1 MSAGFFHVRPQRD
14 TRERTARRSSRQPL
28 QRDITASLAVA
39 AFSIAVAAGFARVFS
54 GWDFMNDL
62 VVVLIVGHGVG
73 LVMRRLSSSSWL
85 AVPAVAAALV
95 WAIAVLYFRDT
106 LWFGLPTGTTWELFQ
121 LQVTGVREQFQS
133 AVAPVIYGAG
143 WDVLAAI
150 GLAVAVLLA
159 DVFAFRAFARAETL
173 VPGGV
178 LFVFV
183 GALGD
188 DRMRVALT
196 MTLIAVG
203 VVTIAVLRSYSTP
216 AAARVASPTSLRRHW
231 PAVVGV
237 AITVAALAGFFGPR
251 LPGAD
256 AAPLYETRGRGGGVT
271 EVVSP
276 LVDIRAR
283 LTNRSERELFQVR
296 ASAESYWR
304 ISALAEFDGT
314 IWGLPERPLQSTDEA
329 LGRPRSGAE
338 ELRQQITIVDLGGSL
353 VPAAPDPFQA
363 TGPTDLRWVAETST
377 LVTVDS
383 ELERGDVID
392 VVSASPR
399 FDPAV
404 LAAATATDAGDPIL
418 LDVPDDL
425 PDVVAAT
432 AAQVTDGSTGAY
444 DSALLLQGWF
454 RTEFE
459 YSLEVQSGHGNN
471 AIENFLRDRVG
482 YCEQFAGTYAA
493 MMRTLGIP
501 ARVAVG
507 FTAGTQ
513 SEPGVYSV
521 LGKNAHAWPEVW
533 FDGVGWV
540 AFEPTPGR
548 GAPGAQNYTGIEPQ
562 QDSSGVDNSS
572 GDSATISAPAMTVP
586 LGAVDEPLDPN
597 FPNEFADPTGGDQSA
612 AIATSTDTNSTGRTF
627 WLVLAAFAA
636 LAIAP
641 IVVRRTRVRRSGS
654 IEHQLA
660 QMWTHSFEALA
671 DAGVPV
677 ASWQTPL
684 ETAAVTKIHFP
695 MVSRPV
701 ALLADAVTT
710 ATYRPDGTAGF
721 DEVGTYGSSMMRNC
735 RHWAR
740 QIDRA
745 VNESASFADRVR
757 RHFTDW
763 G

>member
-1 MSAGFFHVRPQRD
+1 MSVELSRVRPRRG
-14 TRERTARRSSRQPL
+14 TRERTARRSGQPPL
-28 QRDITASLAVA
+28 ERDIAASLAVA
-39 AFSIAVAAGFARVFS
+39 AFSIAVAGGFARVFS

-62 VVVLIVGHGVG
+62 VVVVIVGHGVG
-73 LVMRRLSSSSWL
+73 LVMRRLSLSSWL
-85 AVPAVAAALV
+85 AVPAVAVALV
-95 WAIAVLYFRDT
+95 LAIAVLYFRDT
-106 LWFGLPTGTTWELFQ
+106 LWFGLPTATTWELLQ

-150 GLAVAVLLA
+150 GLAIAVLLA
-159 DVFAFRAFARAETL
+159 DVFAFRALARAETL

-188 DRMRVALT
+188 DRLRVALT
-196 MTLIAVG
+196 VALIAVG
-203 VVTIAVLRSYSTP
+203 VVTIAVLRSYSAP
-216 AAARVASPTSLRRHW
+216 AAARTDSPTSLRRLW
-231 PAVVGV
+231 PAVVAV
-237 AITVAALAGFFGPR
+237 AITVAALAGFVGPR

-283 LTNRSERELFQVR
+283 LTNRSDRELFQVR

-314 IWGLPERPLQSTDEA
+314 IWGLPERPLQGTDEA
-329 LGRPRSGAE
+329 LGQPRSGAE

-363 TGPTDLRWVAETST
+363 SGPTDLRWVAETST

-383 ELERGDVID
+383 KLERGDVID

-418 LDVPDDL
+418 LDIPDDL

-432 AAQVTDGSTGAY
+432 AAQVTAGSTSAY

-459 YSLEVQSGHGNN
+459 YSLEVQAGHGNN
-471 AIENFLRDRVG
+471 AIENFLRNRVG

-507 FTAGTQ
+507 FTSGTQ
-513 SEPGVYSV
+513 TEPGVYSV
-521 LGKNAHAWPEVW
+521 LGKNAHAWPEIW

-548 GAPGAQNYTGIEPQ
+548 GAPGAQNYTGLEPQ
-562 QDSSGVDNSS
+562 QDTSGVDNSS
-572 GDSATISAPAMTVP
+572 GDAATIDVPATTVP
-586 LGAVDEPLDPN
+586 LGAVDRQFDPN
-597 FPNEFADPTGGDQSA
+597 IPDEFADPTGGDQPVDE
-612 AIATSTDTNSTGRTF
+612 ATSTDTNSTGRTF

-636 LAIAP
+636 LAVAP
-641 IVVRRTRVRRSGS
+641 TVVRRTRERTSGS

-660 QMWTHSFEALA
+660 RMWTHSFEALA

-677 ASWQTPL
+677 ASSQTPL
-684 ETAAVTKIHFP
+684 ETAAVAKVYFP

-701 ALLADAVTT
+701 ALLADAITA
-710 ATYRPDGTAGF
+710 ATYRPEGAAGF
-721 DEVGTYGSSMMRNC
+721 DEVGTYGSSTMRNC
-735 RHWAR
+735 RHWAT

-745 VNESASFADRVR
+745 VNESASFAERVR